1 MIEKFYSFLLIFVR
15 IFSYFFIAIPFSYE
29 FIPIKV
35 KIGLSVI
42 LSILLYSIIPLPTKI
57 SSIFDFISLFIL
69 QVIIG
74 IILGF
79 IVNLIFYSIEFA
91 SYFIDYM
98 AGMGIVTTYGLSN
111 ESVPIIGNFLT
122 IIAILVLFITDSHHI
137 LILGLKK
144 SFFSIPISFNI
155 PNQFITT
162 PLYLYKNLFNIGLI
176 LAFPIVLP
184 IFILEIYQSIIAR
197 IMPDLNIFIISLP
210 MRILCFFLFLL
221 PFLSVFPVLI
231 IKLINNYIKVIIL

>member
-1 MIEKFYSFLLIFVR
+1 MTEKFYYFLLIFGRV
-15 IFSYFFIAIPFSYE
+15 FSYFFVAIPFSYE
-29 FIPIKV
+29 FIPTRV
-35 KIGLSVI
+35 KIGLSI
-42 LSILLYSIIPLPTKI
+42 IFSILLYSIIPLPPKI
-57 SSIFDFISLFIL
+57 SSIFEFVSLFIL
-69 QVIIG
+69 QIIIG

-111 ESVPIIGNFLT
+111 ENIPVIGNFLT

-155 PNQFITT
+155 PKEFIAT
-162 PLYLYKNLFNIGLI
+162 PLYLYKNLFSIGII

-184 IFILEIYQSIIAR
+184 IFMLEIYQAIVAR

-210 MRILCFFLFLL
+210 LRILCFFIFIL
-221 PFLSVFPVLI
+221 PFLSIFPILI
-231 IKLINNYIKVIIL
+231 IKLINNYIKAVIL